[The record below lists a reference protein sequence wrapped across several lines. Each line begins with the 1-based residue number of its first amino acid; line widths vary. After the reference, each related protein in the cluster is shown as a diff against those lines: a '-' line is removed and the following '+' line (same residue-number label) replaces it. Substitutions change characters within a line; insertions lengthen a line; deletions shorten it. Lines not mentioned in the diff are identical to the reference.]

1 MRVVKKGEGQP
12 EYTVLGS
19 IHGDEPAGKK
29 AIEKFLS
36 EKRNFRKPVQ
46 FIIGNEEALEE
57 DERYLE
63 ADLNRSFPGDKDSE
77 LHEERLASE
86 ILEKVEGTRL
96 LDIHTTRSYPV
107 PFATC
112 STLEEE
118 KVLDLV
124 RSTGVKEAA
133 YFSEEQGNI
142 TEHVDGVVVET
153 GYQKTEQAAENALGV
168 IKNFLICQGV
178 IEGEGRRSN
187 PEFFEV
193 TDRVDGDWNFK
204 AENFKKVE
212 EGQIYAEKE
221 GAELEATEEFYP
233 VLMSTNGYNGTLG
246 YRARKK
252 EI

>member
-1 MRVVKKGEGQP
+1 MKVVKKGEGQP

-29 AIEKFLS
+29 AIKKFLS
-36 EKRNFRKPVQ
+36 EDRDFNKPVQ
-46 FIIGNEEALEE
+46 FIIGNEKALEE

-63 ADLNRSFPGDKDSE
+63 ADLNRSFPGDSSSE
-77 LHEERLASE
+77 LHEEKLASK
-86 ILEKVEGTRL
+86 ILEKVKGTKL

-112 STLEEE
+112 ATLKEET
-118 KVLDLV
+118 LDLV

-133 YFSEEQGNI
+133 YFSEAQGKA

-168 IKNFLICQGV
+168 IKNFLICQGA
-178 IEGEGRRSN
+178 IEGQGRRCN

-212 EGQIYAEKE
+212 EGQTYAEKE
-221 GAELEATEEFYP
+221 GAQLEATEEFYP

-246 YRARKK
+246 YRAQKK